1 VPDERPRRTTGPNEC
16 ARMRGGNVCAAQ
28 AVATLLECSEG
39 TRARGVPDVSDT
51 DTNGTI
57 ADGGGCSD
65 SSVDPSFAR
74 FPIAQV
80 VSEPIHTGGEPTMA
94 TWARSPRWSKS

>member
-1 VPDERPRRTTGPNEC
+1 
-16 ARMRGGNVCAAQ
+16 MRGGNVCAAQ

-39 TRARGVPDVSDT
+39 TRAHGVPDVSDT

-57 ADGGGCSD
+57 TDGGGCSD

-74 FPIAQV
+74 FPVAQV

-94 TWARSPRWSKS
+94 TWASSPRWSKS